1 MSYFSE
7 RKERISRLS
16 KWVKENE
23 FAAAVILKEEIES
36 LNCNY
41 LYYGGEHLS
50 GEYGAII
57 IDSTGECYVI
67 AQEYSF
73 ERVKS
78 SGEYSKVYETRQSN
92 SELIYNLKRML
103 DSKFPKGKIAIDS
116 GTSVAAFE
124 LARSSGIHAQS
135 NSLREF
141 VFQERSVKSDYEI
154 SQIEKAIKT
163 ASSGLKKTIGKLS
176 SGLSVDELTK
186 ILNSSMIDEGA
197 LSSSFETDIRIRSG
211 VSEKEVRTLRSGD
224 LILFDFGA
232 RLPSMYLSDI
242 GRTIP
247 FGNQPKVKDFF
258 EDVFSIKR
266 EGLKKISSGKSGNRV
281 REEIDKVILE
291 HGYVSTHRPGH
302 QIGLNVH
309 EPYGPHLNYGKE
321 NEAKLETGNVVTWEP
336 GIGEKDIKRPINRF
350 GLAHM
355 EDMVLVKSGGNS
367 KMLGNLD
374 LKYW

>member
-1 MSYFSE
+1 
-7 RKERISRLS
+7 
-16 KWVKENE
+16 
-23 FAAAVILKEEIES
+23 
-36 LNCNY
+36 
-41 LYYGGEHLS
+41 
-50 GEYGAII
+50 
-57 IDSTGECYVI
+57 
-67 AQEYSF
+67 
-73 ERVKS
+73 
-78 SGEYSKVYETRQSN
+78 
-92 SELIYNLKRML
+92 ML
-103 DSKFPKGKIAIDS
+103 DSKYPKGKIAIDS

-141 VFQERSVKSDYEI
+141 IFHERSVKSVYEI
-154 SQIEKAIKT
+154 SQIEKAIKI
-163 ASSGLKKTIGKLS
+163 ASSALKKTISKLS

-186 ILNSSMIDEGA
+186 ILNASMIDEGA
-197 LSSSFETDIRIRSG
+197 LSSSFETDIRIRRA
-211 VSEKEVRTLRSGD
+211 VNEEEARILRSGD

-247 FGNQPKVKDFF
+247 FGNQSKVKDFF

-266 EGLKKISSGKSGNRV
+266 EGLKKISSGRSGNKV
-281 REEIDKVILE
+281 REEIDKVIRE

-309 EPYGPHLNYGKE
+309 EPYGPHLNYGEE
-321 NEAKLETGNVVTWEP
+321 NEAKLEAGNVVTWEP
-336 GIGEKDIKRPINRF
+336 GIGKKDIKSPINRF
-350 GLAHM
+350 GMSHM
-355 EDMVLVKSGGNS
+355 EDMVLVRSGGNS